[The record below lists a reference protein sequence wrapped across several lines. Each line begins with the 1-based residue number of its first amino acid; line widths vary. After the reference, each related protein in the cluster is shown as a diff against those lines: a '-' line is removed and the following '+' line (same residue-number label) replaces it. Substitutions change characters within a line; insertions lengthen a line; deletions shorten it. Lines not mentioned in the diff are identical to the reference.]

1 MQSTSESGLK
11 IDLVYCKGEEIGDE
25 GVPYLGIFR
34 TIYGKYFLGL
44 ATVVRNLQSGELEWS
59 TFNEEAAYPYA
70 YFDIPYGDILS
81 PGYCAALRAELRKS
95 FIEFPDTL
103 PQDQNPPEVS
113 L

>member
-1 MQSTSESGLK
+1 MQSTLESGLK
-11 IDLVYCKGEEIGDE
+11 IDLVYCKGGEIGEE

-34 TIYGKYFLGL
+34 TIHGKYFLGI
-44 ATVVRNLQSGELEWS
+44 ATVVRDLQTGELDWS

-95 FIEFPDTL
+95 FIEFPCTL
-103 PQDQNPPEVS
+103 LQDQNPPEVS